1 MSGILYGI
9 GIGPGDA
16 ELITIKAIKTIKQCD
31 IIAIPRSGEGERIAL
46 NITRAAV
53 PDIDEKTIIELHMP
67 MTRDRKHLRECHEKA
82 AEIIIGH
89 LDNGEDVAFLTLGDP
104 TIYSTYI
111 YVHKIVKE
119 KGYDP
124 VIISGVPSF
133 CAVAAA
139 LSDSLTEASQPLHII
154 PGSYATMEPN
164 LNLEGTKVLMKTG
177 RSFLNVKAILKKKNL
192 LSKTQM
198 VQNCGMPNEKIYYN
212 LENTDDDAGYFS
224 ILVVKK

>member
-1 MSGILYGI
+1 MTGTLYGI

-16 ELITIKAIKTIKQCD
+16 ELITVKAVKLIKKCN
-31 IIAIPRSGEGERIAL
+31 IIAIPKSGDGERIAL
-46 NITRAAV
+46 NIARAAV
-53 PDIDEKTIIELHMP
+53 PEIDEKTIVELHMP
-67 MTRDRKHLRECHEKA
+67 MTRDKKHLKECHEKA
-82 AEIIIGH
+82 AENIIDF
-89 LDNGEDVAFLTLGDP
+89 LEQGEDVAFLTLGDP

-124 VIISGVPSF
+124 IIVSGVPSF

-164 LNLEGTKVLMKTG
+164 IGLDGTKVLMKTG
-177 RSFLNVKAILKKKNL
+177 RSFSNVKSILKKKNL
-192 LSKTQM
+192 LGKTQM
-198 VQNCGMPNEKIYYN
+198 VQNCGMPNEKIYHN

-224 ILVVKK
+224 ILVIKK